1 MNIDT
6 RLASGSRIAGFCDP
20 SFAEVGEAFEAN
32 FRERRETGASLCIN
46 ADGRT
51 VVDLWGGVRDPE
63 TGAPWQRDTVSIVF
77 SCTKAATAICAHML
91 VDRGLLDLDLPVM
104 RYWPQFAGSGKED
117 VTVRMLLDHTAGL
130 PAFRDRLKPGA
141 FYDWEYMVG
150 RLEQEAP
157 FWPPGS
163 HVSYHMMTFGWTV
176 GEVIR
181 RVSGRTVGQF
191 FCQEVAGPLQLDF
204 HIGAPDKI
212 EARIAPVSAFMTT
225 GDELRSPFAE
235 AVMSDGGPVPR
246 LAFLNTG
253 RHDPNSAAAHRAE
266 LGGIGG
272 IANARALAAMFAP
285 LVPGAPVRLL
295 SRERIDAMRT
305 VSAEAG
311 CDETLRIPTRFGEG
325 FMLAMDNPELPPGS
339 ALRIG
344 PGAFGH
350 VGIGGSVGFADPDAG
365 LAFGYVMNRLGGGV
379 LLNERGQSL
388 VDATYRSLGART
400 GR

>member
-20 SFAEVGEAFEAN
+20 AFAEVGEAFEAN
-32 FRERRETGASLCIN
+32 FRERGETGASLCVN
-46 ADGRT
+46 AHGRS

-63 TGAPWQRDTVSIVF
+63 SGAPWKRDTVSVVF

-91 VDRGLLDLDLPVM
+91 VDRGLLDLDAPVM
-104 RYWPQFAGSGKED
+104 RYWPQFAGAGKED
-117 VTVRMLLDHTAGL
+117 ITVRMLLNHTASL

-141 FYDWEYMVG
+141 FYDWEYMVE
-150 RLEQEAP
+150 RLEQEPP

-163 HVSYHMMTFGWTV
+163 HVAYHMMTFGWTV

-181 RVSGRTVGQF
+181 RISGRTVGQLF
-191 FCQEVAGPLQLDF
+191 REEIAGPLQLDF
-204 HIGAPDKI
+204 HIGAP
-212 EARIAPVSAFMTT
+212 EELETRIAPVSAFMTS
-225 GDELRSPFAE
+225 GDEIRSPFAE
-235 AVMSDGGPVPR
+235 AIMSDGSPVPR

-253 RHDPNSAAAHRAE
+253 RHDANSVAAHKAE

-285 LVPGAPVRLL
+285 LVPGSPVQLL
-295 SRERIDAMRT
+295 SRGRIDAMRE
-305 VSAEAG
+305 VSSESD

-325 FMLAMDNPELPPGS
+325 FMLAIDNPDLPPGN

-350 VGIGGSVGFADPDAG
+350 VGIGGSVGFADPEAG
-365 LAFGYVMNRLGGGV
+365 LAFGYTMNRLGGGV

-388 VDATYRSLGART
+388 VDATYKSLGARA